1 MDLDTMEVSPGRPGR
16 AVMQGPAEI
25 QLLEGLLEGACLH
38 AREDSMQLWQLV
50 EVALV
55 PVSLKI
61 LVHVHPRLALQ
72 PGMTSCQGSGGLSFR
87 AHRLDTCYS
96 AQPLGEWV
104 VHVCHTILSGRI
116 DRD

>member
-1 MDLDTMEVSPGRPGR
+1 
-16 AVMQGPAEI
+16 
-25 QLLEGLLEGACLH
+25 
-38 AREDSMQLWQLV
+38 MQLWQLV
-50 EVALV
+50 KVALV

-96 AQPLGEWV
+96 PQYWENR
-104 VHVCHTILSGRI
+104 LSMSVIHFSQVGLTEV
-116 DRD
+116 DTT